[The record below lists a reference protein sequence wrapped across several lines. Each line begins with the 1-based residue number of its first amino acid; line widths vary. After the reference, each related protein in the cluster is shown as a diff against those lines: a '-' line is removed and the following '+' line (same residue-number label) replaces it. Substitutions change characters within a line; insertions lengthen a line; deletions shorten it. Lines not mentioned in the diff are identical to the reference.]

1 MKPVA
6 INSKL
11 PVMMRPTRA
20 MSFGDFYTV
29 FHDSF
34 LPQEQL
40 LLVKVETDP
49 LQSLAGDLALV
60 TFIRENGKLHTTG
73 WLMEKDALLDAELVE

>member
-40 LLVKVETDP
+40 LLVKVETDS
-49 LQSLAGDLALV
+49 LQGDIALV

>member
-20 MSFGDFYTV
+20 MSFKDFYTV

-40 LLVKVETDP
+40 LLVKVETDS
-49 LQSLAGDLALV
+49 LQGDLALV

>member
-1 MKPVA
+1 VKPVA
-6 INSKL
+6 INAKL

-49 LQSLAGDLALV
+49 LQGDLALV